1 MSFKTSEFRVVADGL
16 KYPEGPVYRPDGS
29 VLVVEIHE
37 GTLTRVAPDGTTTTV
52 ATLGG
57 GPNGAAVGPD
67 GAIYVCNNGGMNWIE
82 LPATSTTLPLLIPT
96 TQPTSYVTGSI
107 QRVTGS
113 TFTTLYSQC
122 NGNRLCSP
130 DDLVFDAKGGFW
142 FTDWGKARTTD
153 RDITAIYY
161 AQPDGSKIVQAI
173 PPTGYPPNRSAPNG
187 IALSPDD
194 KRLYVAETY
203 ARWIRCWELSGPGV
217 IRPSTKLDGSYLLT
231 AEIPR
236 QGTLDSIAV
245 DEAGNIYAA
254 TMLPD
259 GLDPTIAGGI
269 TVISAEGK
277 ILEFIELMVEGKPE
291 PLPSNLCFG
300 GPDRKTAFITLAGT
314 GRLVACEMAIP
325 GKPLHFNG

>member
-203 ARWIRCWELSGPGV
+203 ARWIRCSDVAGPGV
-217 IRPSTKLDGSYLLT
+217 IRPSMKLDGSDLVT
-231 AEIPR
+231 AESPR
-236 QGTLDSIAV
+236 
-245 DEAGNIYAA
+245 
-254 TMLPD
+254 
-259 GLDPTIAGGI
+259 
-269 TVISAEGK
+269 
-277 ILEFIELMVEGKPE
+277 
-291 PLPSNLCFG
+291 
-300 GPDRKTAFITLAGT
+300 
-314 GRLVACEMAIP
+314 
-325 GKPLHFNG
+325 